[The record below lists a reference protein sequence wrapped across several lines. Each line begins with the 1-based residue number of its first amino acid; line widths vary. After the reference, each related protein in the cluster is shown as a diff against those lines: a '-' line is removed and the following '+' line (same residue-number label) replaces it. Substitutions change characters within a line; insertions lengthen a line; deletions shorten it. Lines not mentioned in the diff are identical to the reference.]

1 MVKFIQN
8 DINCFFLV
16 KRTSFVRNLANLEL
30 CVVFFVM
37 FFFVMGVR
45 IIMFWNRVGIAA
57 VQLKLQGRYEMF
69 VQSLGKLDIYIT
81 LPLERERI
89 VSSLY

>member
-1 MVKFIQN
+1 M
-8 DINCFFLV
+8 CSFLCNGC
-16 KRTSFVRNLANLEL
+16 KN
-30 CVVFFVM
+30 M
-37 FFFVMGVR
+37 FC
-45 IIMFWNRVGIAA
+45 NPVGIAA
-57 VQLKLQGRYEMF
+57 VELKLQGRYEMF